1 MKLVSGDFEWGTQR
15 VVKRINT
22 VTVTLDAYELDT
34 IKASLETLLE
44 TSKTHDMDPQVS
56 KGLSELYYE
65 FIMLSEEAQEL
76 D

>member
-44 TSKTHDMDPQVS
+44 TSETHDMDPQVS
-56 KGLSELYYE
+56 KGLSELHYE